1 MLDEKALREWVRSVT
16 RGETSRRD
24 FLRTMVALGVAGPL
38 ANSLLAAY
46 APAAAQT
53 QAPADDF
60 VPTKRGGGGKL
71 KLLWWQ
77 APTTLNVHLASGGK
91 DYDASRVV
99 YEPLA
104 ALDGDAN
111 LIPILAAEIPSL
123 ANGGLSKDGTT
134 VTWRLK
140 KGVRWHDGKPFTADD
155 VVFTWEFAADPATG
169 AVTGSSTFNRGH
181 GHHRSMTR

>member
-1 MLDEKALREWVRSVT
+1 MLDEKALREWIGSVA

-24 FLRTMVALGVAGPL
+24 FLRTMAVLRVSGPL
-38 ANSLLAAY
+38 ASSLIAPY
-46 APAAAQT
+46 AGAQT
-53 QAPADDF
+53 NSAADDF

-77 APTTLNVHLASGGK
+77 APTTLNVHFASGGK

-111 LIPILAAEIPSL
+111 LVPILAAEIPSY

-140 KGVRWHDGKPFTADD
+140 KDVRWHDGKPFTADD
-155 VVFTWEFAADPATG
+155 VVFTWEYAADTATG
-169 AVTGSSTFNRGH
+169 AVT
-181 GHHRSMTR
+181 HRTYKIQK